1 MKFGNQSKSSLL
13 FICMIFEIAD
23 FDPKL
28 NCTLPDFGTQN
39 KSNIISNKLTRIDN
53 LDPKLQNCKI
63 WSRN

>member
-28 NCTLPDFGTQN
+28 NCTLPDFWYSEQIEYN
-39 KSNIISNKLTRIDN
+39 
-53 LDPKLQNCKI
+53 
-63 WSRN
+63 